1 MASGLVSVSNAIAA
15 RDTLPARTSVTKP
28 PRQFSDAQSPPER
41 PIKLQPQSRSRSQA
55 LTTYTA
61 TAGVDSA
68 PRYGGIDEHA

>member
-1 MASGLVSVSNAIAA
+1 VASGLVSVSNAVAA
-15 RDTLPARTSVTKP
+15 RDPLPARATATRP

-41 PIKLQPQSRSRSQA
+41 PIKLQPQPRSRSQA

-61 TAGVDSA
+61 TAGVDGA